1 MKYLLSF
8 LFCSSLFLLSPN
20 HIFAQGGDNAASAL
34 GAPITLPF
42 SAAGTT
48 CGHVDNYNPF
58 SPYGL
63 TSGKDWLY
71 YFCAPSSGPV
81 DIFITSAYG
90 IAPGI
95 MVYSVTPN
103 AGGSNWFATSFTGG
117 GLINSLVTVTVTAG
131 TCYYVMID
139 NAPQYAD
146 GAVSCFNYTATIRY
160 HTNPPAAPLEP
171 ACSNIGYDNGN
182 TTGWV
187 GTTGIVTTGATGAA
201 TPLYTPL
208 YYSTSATQHSVT
220 SGGGVDLYGSF
231 PIVNPAGGSNSLRL
245 GDVGTYGNTN
255 QYSGG
260 IPGAQGATME
270 QKFTVTPSN
279 ALFVYYYAVVI
290 QNALSDSTDAL
301 GNVVND
307 ASGNPILIPH
317 KAVEQPYF
325 KTDIYD
331 CTGTPVVCGQYLVTG
346 GPNIPGFNL
355 APGTTDVYYK
365 TWSPVA
371 VDLTPFIGTCVTVR
385 YTVGDC
391 TIGGHFAYAYVD
403 AICQPL
409 AITGVN
415 IVCPTKSTVL
425 TAPVGLFTYSWTPGG
440 LSTQSVAVTPTT
452 TTTYTCELTS
462 YTNCKTFLTY
472 SVSLYPQEIA
482 SANSA
487 TICNGVAAAIS
498 ATTSLAGGTYSWSPA
513 APASGN
519 ISVSPATTTSYICTY
534 TDPNGCQDTAM
545 ARVTVNPIPTL
556 TTPTNIAVCHNTSV
570 GASAFTS
577 TVAGTTFSWT
587 NSNTSTGLTAN
598 GAGNTPVFTAV
609 NAGSSPISS
618 IVSVTPT
625 ANSCVGPP
633 VSYTITVNPIPTVN
647 AVPSATYCSGI
658 AVPANTF
665 TGSVTGAT
673 YNWNNTNTTIGAPAS
688 GANTVAGFTAANAGA
703 APISGVITVTPT
715 ANTCI
720 GIPTNYTIA
729 VNPIPTVNAVPSAT
743 YCNGITVPANTF
755 TGSVTATTFNWVNS
769 NTTIG
774 ASASGVNTVAGFNA
788 TNVGAAPISGVITV
802 TPTANTCTGTPTS
815 YTIVVNP
822 IPTVNAVP
830 SATYCSG
837 IAVPA
842 NTFTGSVT
850 ATTFNWVNSN
860 TTIGAPA
867 SGVNTVAGFTAANA
881 GAAPISGVIT
891 VTPTANT
898 CTGTPTSYTIAVNP
912 IPTVNAVPSATYC
925 SGIAVPAN
933 TFTGS
938 VTATTFNWVN
948 SNTTIGAPPSG
959 INTVAGF
966 NATNAGASMIS
977 GVITVTPTANTC
989 TGTPTSYTIAVNPI
1003 PTVTVPT
1010 SATYCSGLTV
1020 PVSTFSSN
1028 LATTIYN
1035 WSNSNS
1041 TIGLGAS
1048 GIGNAPSFTSSNSGT
1063 TSIVGAITVTPS
1075 ASGCIGTPMNFS
1087 ITVYPV
1093 PIAPSAA
1100 DATICPGSSATLTA
1114 TAPGGTYAWYDAQVA
1129 GNLLIT
1135 NATYNTPVL
1144 NTTTTYYVNTTNA
1157 SGCVSPFTPVTANVL
1172 NFLTVTASPNQTICV
1187 GVTANLNGTPNG
1199 AGYTYSWDSP
1209 GSPAF
1214 STIIN
1219 PTVTPVATTIY
1230 TVTITSPNGCTG
1242 SSQTK
1247 VTVNPLPIPNP
1258 GNSIAF
1264 CAGQSGTLGG
1274 PSTAGYS
1281 YAWLATTGLSSS
1293 TISNPTVTLPN
1304 TGTTPIVSTYS
1315 LTVTLNGCQASNTVQ
1330 VTVNPLPISNA
1341 GAPITLCA
1349 GQTGAIGTANTV
1361 GYAYSWSPTSFL
1373 SNSSA
1378 SNPTVTGVNGGT
1390 APVTTTY
1397 VVTTTESSTSCQSN
1411 AQVLVKVLPLPTVN
1425 AGSAIPVC
1433 AGTNNIPLSG
1443 VIGGSAN
1450 SSIWS
1455 GGAGSYSPSSSALNA
1470 SYHPTASEF
1479 TSGSVTLSLTA
1490 IATAPCQN
1498 VSSSVVVNF
1507 YPNPVISFTVDNPKG
1522 CPVHCVNFTDQST
1535 ITAPDNIQAW
1545 SWDFGDGGTSSVQN
1559 PAHCYNNTGLYS
1571 VTLTAT
1577 SNHLCST
1584 TMSIPQMIEVY
1595 PVPIASFIPNPL
1607 VTTIV
1612 DPTIYFQNTSQGA
1625 TSYSWNFG
1633 DAYCGSIAANT
1644 STLTSPTHT
1653 YSVAQDYIVDLIAT
1667 SIHGCVS
1674 EATVTV
1680 KVEPE
1685 FTFYIPNAFTP
1696 GSTDGVNDIFTGM
1709 GIGIVT
1715 YEMWIFDRWGVNIYY
1730 TDDLHKGWDG
1740 TVQGKPGLVQQDVY
1754 TWKVKLKDVFNR
1766 NHDYVGHVTVLR

>member
-1 MKYLLSF
+1 MKHLISF
-8 LFCSSLFLLSPN
+8 LFCISLFLVSP
-20 HIFAQGGDNAASAL
+20 HQSFAQGGDNAAGAA
-34 GAPITLPF
+34 GAPVTLPF

-71 YFCAPSSGPV
+71 YFCAPTSGPV
-81 DIFITSAYG
+81 DIFITNAYG
-90 IAPGI
+90 LAPGI

-103 AGGSNWFATSFTGG
+103 AGGTNWFATSFTGG
-117 GLINSLVTVTVTAG
+117 GQINSLVTVTVTAG

-146 GAVSCFNYTATIRY
+146 GAVTCFNYTASIRY

-187 GTTGIVTTGATGAA
+187 GTTGIVTTGAAGAA

-208 YYSTSATQHSVT
+208 YYSTSISQHSVT
-220 SGGGVDLYGSF
+220 SGAGVDLYGSF
-231 PIVNPAGGSNSLRL
+231 PIVNPAGGTNSLRL

-270 QKFTVTPSN
+270 QKFTVTASN

-301 GNVVND
+301 GNIVYSSPGV
-307 ASGNPILIPH
+307 PILIPH

-331 CTGTPVVCGQYLVTG
+331 CSGNPVVCGQYLVTG

-425 TAPVGLFTYSWTPGG
+425 SAPVGLFTYSWTPGG
-440 LSTQSVAVTPTT
+440 LSTQSVAVTPTA

-472 SVSLYPQEIA
+472 SVSLYPQEVA

-487 TICNGVAAAIS
+487 TVCNGVAAAIS

-534 TDPNGCQDTAM
+534 TDLNGCQDTAM

-556 TTPTNIAVCHNTSV
+556 STPSSSTVCHNTPI

-577 TVAGTTFSWT
+577 TVAGTTYSWT
-587 NSNTSTGLTAN
+587 NSNTTTGLAAN
-598 GAGNTPVFTAV
+598 GSGNTPAFTAV
-609 NAGSSPISS
+609 NLGTAPITS
-618 IVSVTPT
+618 IISVTPT
-625 ANSCVGPP
+625 ANTCVGPP
-633 VSYTITVNPIPTVN
+633 VSYTITVNPIPNVN
-647 AVPSATYCSGI
+647 SVPNATYCSGI

-665 TGSVTGAT
+665 TGSVTGTT
-673 YNWNNTNTTIGAPAS
+673 YNWVNSNTTIGAPAS
-688 GANTVAGFTAANAGA
+688 GANTVAGFSASNAGA
-703 APISGVITVTPT
+703 TTISGVIT
-715 ANTCI
+715 A
-720 GIPTNYTIA
+720 
-729 VNPIPTVNAVPSAT
+729 
-743 YCNGITVPANTF
+743 
-755 TGSVTATTFNWVNS
+755 
-769 NTTIG
+769 
-774 ASASGVNTVAGFNA
+774 
-788 TNVGAAPISGVITV
+788 

-822 IPTVNAVP
+822 IPTVNAVA
-830 SATYCSG
+830 SATYCNG

-842 NTFTGSVT
+842 NTFTGNVT
-850 ATTFNWVNSN
+850 GTTFNWVNSN

-867 SGVNTVAGFTAANA
+867 SGANTVAGFNATNA
-881 GAAPISGVIT
+881 GITTISGVIT
-891 VTPTANT
+891 ATPTANT
-898 CTGTPTSYTIAVNP
+898 CTGTPTSYTIVVNP
-912 IPTVNAVPSATYC
+912 IPTVIVPPNASYC
-925 SGIAVPAN
+925 A
-933 TFTGS
+933 
-938 VTATTFNWVN
+938 
-948 SNTTIGAPPSG
+948 
-959 INTVAGF
+959 
-966 NATNAGASMIS
+966 
-977 GVITVTPTANTC
+977 
-989 TGTPTSYTIAVNPI
+989 
-1003 PTVTVPT
+1003 
-1010 SATYCSGLTV
+1010 GLTV
-1020 PVSTFSSN
+1020 PISTFSSN
-1028 LATTIYN
+1028 IATAVYN
-1035 WSNSNS
+1035 WSNSNP

-1048 GIGNAPSFTSSNSGT
+1048 GTGNAPSFTSSNTGT

-1075 ASGCIGTPMNFS
+1075 ASGCIGTPMSFS

-1093 PIAPSAA
+1093 PIAPSAS

-1114 TAPGGTYAWYDAQVA
+1114 TAPGGTYKWYDTQVS
-1129 GNLLIT
+1129 GTLLIT
-1135 NATYNTPVL
+1135 NATYTTPNL

-1157 SGCVSPFTPVTANVL
+1157 FGCVSPFTPVTANVL
-1172 NFLTVTASPNQTICV
+1172 NFLTVTASPNQTICA
-1187 GVTANLNGTPNG
+1187 GVTANLNATPNG
-1199 AGYTYSWDSP
+1199 TGYVYSWDSP

-1214 STIIN
+1214 STIVN
-1219 PTVTPVATTIY
+1219 PAVTPAATTIY

-1242 SSQTK
+1242 SNQTK
-1247 VTVNPLPIPNP
+1247 VTVNPIPVPNP
-1258 GNSIAF
+1258 GNPVAF
-1264 CAGQSGTLGG
+1264 CSGQSGTLGG
-1274 PSTAGYS
+1274 ASTPGYS
-1281 YAWLATTGLSSS
+1281 YSWLATTGLNSS
-1293 TISNPTVTLPN
+1293 TISNPIVTLPN
-1304 TGTTPIVSTYS
+1304 TGTTPIISTYS

-1341 GAPITLCA
+1341 GNPITLCA
-1349 GQTGAIGTANTV
+1349 GQTGVIGTTSTA
-1361 GYAYSWSPTSFL
+1361 GYAYSWSPASFL
-1373 SNSSA
+1373 SSSSV
-1378 SNPTVTGVNGGT
+1378 SNPTVTGVNGG
-1390 APVTTTY
+1390 AVPINTTY
-1397 VVTTTESSTSCQSN
+1397 VVTTTESSTSCQST
-1411 AQVLVKVLPLPTVN
+1411 AQVIVKVLPLPTVN

-1433 AGTNNIPLSG
+1433 AGTSNIPLNG
-1443 VIGGSAN
+1443 AIGGSAN
-1450 SSIWS
+1450 SSVWS
-1455 GGAGSYSPSSSALNA
+1455 GGAGSFSPSSSALNA
-1470 SYHPTASEF
+1470 TYNPTAAEF

-1490 IATAPCQN
+1490 VATAPCQN
-1498 VSSSVVVNF
+1498 VSSTVVVNF
-1507 YPNPVISFTVDNPKG
+1507 YPNPAISFTVDNPKG

-1535 ITAPDNIQAW
+1535 ITPPDNIQSW
-1545 SWDFGDGGTSSVQN
+1545 SWNFGDGGTSTTQN

-1584 TMSIPQMIEVY
+1584 TLSIPQMIEVY

-1607 VTTIV
+1607 VTTIT
-1612 DPTIYFQNTSQGA
+1612 DPNIFFQNTSQGA
-1625 TSYSWNFG
+1625 TSYNWNFG

-1653 YSVAQDYIVDLIAT
+1653 YSVAQDYVVDLIAT

-1680 KVEPE
+1680 EVQPE
-1685 FTFYIPNAFTP
+1685 FVFYIPNAFTP
-1696 GSTDGVNDIFTGM
+1696 GSTEGVNDIFTGM

-1730 TDDLHKGWDG
+1730 TNDLNKGWDG

>member
-1 MKYLLSF
+1 MKYILSF
-8 LFCSSLFLLSPN
+8 LFCSSLFLLSP
-20 HIFAQGGDNAASAL
+20 HHAFAQGGDNAAGAA
-34 GAPITLPF
+34 GAPITLPV

-58 SPYGL
+58 SSYGL

-71 YFCAPSSGPV
+71 YFCAPTSGPV
-81 DIFITSAYG
+81 DIFITNAYG
-90 IAPGI
+90 LAPGI

-103 AGGSNWFATSFTGG
+103 AGGTNWFATSFTGG
-117 GLINSLVTVTVTAG
+117 GQINSLVTVTVTAG

-146 GAVSCFNYTATIRY
+146 GSVTCFNYTATIRY
-160 HTNPPAAPLEP
+160 HTTPPAAPLEP

-208 YYSTSATQHSVT
+208 YYSTSVSQHSVT
-220 SGGGVDLYGSF
+220 SGAGVDLYGSF
-231 PIVNPAGGSNSLRL
+231 PIVNPAGGTNSLRL

-255 QYSGG
+255 QYTGG

-270 QKFTVTPSN
+270 QKFTVTASN

-290 QNALSDSTDAL
+290 QNALSDSTDAS
-301 GNVVND
+301 GNIVYNS
-307 ASGNPILIPH
+307 SGNPILIPH

-331 CTGTPVVCGQYLVTG
+331 CTGNPVVCGQYLVTG

-425 TAPVGLFTYSWTPGG
+425 SAPVGLFTYSWTPGG
-440 LSTQSVAVTPTT
+440 LSTQSVVVTPTA

-487 TICNGVAAAIS
+487 TVCNGTAASIS

-534 TDPNGCQDTAM
+534 TDPNGCKDTAM

-556 TTPTNIAVCHNTSV
+556 NTPANITVCHNTSV

-577 TVAGTTFSWT
+577 TIAGTTFSWT
-587 NSNTSTGLTAN
+587 NSNTTTGLVAN
-598 GAGNTPVFTAV
+598 GSGNTPVFTALNV
-609 NAGSSPISS
+609 GSSPITS

-633 VSYTITVNPIPTVN
+633 ISYTITVNPIPTVN
-647 AVPSATYCSGI
+647 AVPSATYCSNA

-665 TGSVTGAT
+665 TGSVTGTT
-673 YNWNNTNTTIGAPAS
+673 YNWNNTNTTIGAAAS
-688 GANTVAGFTAANAGA
+688 GVNTVAGFGATNAGA
-703 APISGVITVTPT
+703 ATISGVITVTPT
-715 ANTCI
+715 ANTCV
-720 GIPTNYTIA
+720 GIPTNYTIT

-743 YCNGITVPANTF
+743 YCNGIAVPANTF
-755 TGSVTATTFNWVNS
+755 TGSVTGTTFNWVNS

-774 ASASGVNTVAGFNA
+774 AAASGANTVAGFTASN
-788 TNVGAAPISGVITV
+788 TGSTPISGVITV

-815 YTIVVNP
+815 YTIL
-822 IPTVNAVP
+822 
-830 SATYCSG
+830 
-837 IAVPA
+837 
-842 NTFTGSVT
+842 
-850 ATTFNWVNSN
+850 
-860 TTIGAPA
+860 
-867 SGVNTVAGFTAANA
+867 
-881 GAAPISGVIT
+881 
-891 VTPTANT
+891 
-898 CTGTPTSYTIAVNP
+898 
-912 IPTVNAVPSATYC
+912 
-925 SGIAVPAN
+925 
-933 TFTGS
+933 
-938 VTATTFNWVN
+938 
-948 SNTTIGAPPSG
+948 
-959 INTVAGF
+959 
-966 NATNAGASMIS
+966 
-977 GVITVTPTANTC
+977 
-989 TGTPTSYTIAVNPI
+989 VNPI
-1003 PTVTVPT
+1003 PTVTVPV
-1010 SATYCSGLTV
+1010 SASYCSGLTV
-1020 PVSTFSSN
+1020 PISTFSSN
-1028 LATTIYN
+1028 IATTIYN

-1041 TIGLGAS
+1041 AIGLGAS
-1048 GIGNAPSFTSSNSGT
+1048 GTGNAPSFTANNSGT
-1063 TSIVGAITVTPS
+1063 TSIVGAVTVTPS
-1075 ASGCIGTPMNFS
+1075 ASGCIGTPVSFS
-1087 ITVYPV
+1087 ITVNPM
-1093 PIAPSAA
+1093 PLAPTAT
-1100 DATICPGSSATLTA
+1100 DATVCPGSSATLTA
-1114 TAPGGTYAWYDAQVA
+1114 TAPGGTYAWYDAQVS
-1129 GNLLIT
+1129 GTLLIT
-1135 NATYNTPVL
+1135 NATYTTPNL
-1144 NTTTTYYVNTTNA
+1144 NTTTTYYVNTTN
-1157 SGCVSPFTPVTANVL
+1157 SFGCVSPFTPVTANVL
-1172 NFLTVTASPNQTICV
+1172 NFLTVTASPNQTICI
-1187 GVTANLNGTPNG
+1187 GVTANLNASPSGT
-1199 AGYTYSWDSP
+1199 GYTYSWDSP

-1214 STIIN
+1214 STIVN

-1230 TVTITSPNGCTG
+1230 TVTITSPNGCVG
-1242 SSQTK
+1242 SNQTK
-1247 VTVNPLPIPNP
+1247 VTVNPLPIANP
-1258 GNSIAF
+1258 GSPIAF
-1264 CAGQSGTLGG
+1264 CSGQSGTIGG
-1274 PSTAGYS
+1274 ASTVGYS
-1281 YAWLATTGLSSS
+1281 YAWSPTTGLSSP
-1293 TISNPTVTLPN
+1293 TISNPSVTLPN
-1304 TGTTPIVSTYS
+1304 AGTTPLISSYS
-1315 LTVTLNGCQASNTVQ
+1315 LTVILNGCQANNSVQ
-1330 VTVNPLPISNA
+1330 VTVNPIPISNA

-1349 GQTGAIGTANTV
+1349 GQTGVIGTTSTT
-1361 GYAYSWSPTSFL
+1361 GYAYAWIPATNL
-1373 SNSSA
+1373 SSASA
-1378 SNPTVTGVNGGT
+1378 SNPTVTGVNGGA
-1390 APVTTTY
+1390 APISTNYT
-1397 VVTTTESSTSCQSN
+1397 VTTTESATSCQSN
-1411 AQVLVKVLPLPTVN
+1411 AQVLVKILPLPTVN
-1425 AGSAIPVC
+1425 AGSAVPIC

-1443 VIGGSAN
+1443 AIGGSAN
-1450 SSIWS
+1450 SSVWS
-1455 GGAGSYSPSSSALNA
+1455 GGAGNFSPSSSALNA
-1470 SYHPTASEF
+1470 TYNPTASEF

-1490 IATAPCQN
+1490 IAIAPCQN
-1498 VSSSVVVNF
+1498 VSSTVVINF
-1507 YPNPVISFTVDNPKG
+1507 YPNPVINFTVDNPKG

-1535 ITAPDNIQAW
+1535 IAPPDNIQSW
-1545 SWDFGDGGTSSVQN
+1545 SWNFGDGGSSTSQN
-1559 PAHCYNNTGLYS
+1559 PAHCYNKTGLYS

-1584 TMSIPQMIEVY
+1584 SLSIPQMIEVY
-1595 PVPIASFIPNPL
+1595 PVPIASFIPSPL
-1607 VTTIV
+1607 VTTIT
-1612 DPTIYFQNTSQGA
+1612 DPNIFFQNTSQDA

-1653 YSVAQDYIVDLIAT
+1653 YSVAQDYVVDLIAT

-1674 EATVTV
+1674 EATVTIEV
-1680 KVEPE
+1680 QPE
-1685 FTFYIPNAFTP
+1685 FAFYIPNAFTP
-1696 GSTDGVNDIFTGM
+1696 GSTEGVNDIFTGM

-1730 TDDLHKGWDG
+1730 TNDINKGWDG
-1740 TVQGKPGLVQQDVY
+1740 TVQGKSGLVQQDVY

>member
-1 MKYLLSF
+1 MEYLRALFTKRNYELQYIKTMKHLLSF
-8 LFCSSLFLLSPN
+8 LFCSSLLLLIPHQS
-20 HIFAQGGDNAASAL
+20 FAQGGDNAAAAA

-63 TSGKDWLY
+63 TSGKDWVY

-146 GAVSCFNYTATIRY
+146 GAVTCFNYTATIRY

-182 TTGWV
+182 TAGWV
-187 GTTGIVTTGATGAA
+187 GTTGIVTTGAAGAT
-201 TPLYTPL
+201 TPRYTPL
-208 YYSTSATQHSVT
+208 YYNTSATQHVVT
-220 SGGGVDLYGSF
+220 AGAGVDLYGSF

-270 QKFTVTPSN
+270 QKFTVTASN

-301 GNVVND
+301 GNIVY
-307 ASGNPILIPH
+307 SSPGIPILIPH

-331 CTGTPVVCGQYLVTG
+331 CTGNPVICGQYLVTG
-346 GPNIPGFNL
+346 GPSIPGFNL

-425 TAPVGLFTYSWTPGG
+425 SAPVGLFTYSWTPGG
-440 LSTQSVAVTPTT
+440 LSTQSVAVTPTA

-487 TICNGVAAAIS
+487 TVCNGVAAAIS
-498 ATTSLAGGTYSWSPA
+498 ATTSLVGGTYSWSPA

-534 TDPNGCQDTAM
+534 TDPNGCKDTAM

-556 TTPTNIAVCHNTSV
+556 NTPANVTVCHNTSV

-587 NSNTSTGLTAN
+587 NSNTSIGLASG
-598 GAGNTPVFTAV
+598 GAGNTPIFTAV
-609 NAGSSPISS
+609 NAGSAPITS

-665 TGSVTGAT
+665 TGSVSGTT

-688 GANTVAGFTAANAGA
+688 GVNTVAGFSASNVGA
-703 APISGVITVTPT
+703 TLISGVITVTPT
-715 ANTCI
+715 ANTCV
-720 GIPTNYTIA
+720 GIPTNYTI
-729 VNPIPTVNAVPSAT
+729 S
-743 YCNGITVPANTF
+743 
-755 TGSVTATTFNWVNS
+755 
-769 NTTIG
+769 
-774 ASASGVNTVAGFNA
+774 
-788 TNVGAAPISGVITV
+788 
-802 TPTANTCTGTPTS
+802 
-815 YTIVVNP
+815 VNP

-860 TTIGAPA
+860 TTIGAA
-867 SGVNTVAGFTAANA
+867 GSGVNTVTGFNA
-881 GAAPISGVIT
+881 TNTGATSISGVIT

-898 CTGTPTSYTIAVNP
+898 CTGTPTSYTISVNP
-912 IPTVNAVPSATYC
+912 IPTVNVPPSASYC
-925 SGIAVPAN
+925 G
-933 TFTGS
+933 
-938 VTATTFNWVN
+938 
-948 SNTTIGAPPSG
+948 GA
-959 INTVAGF
+959 
-966 NATNAGASMIS
+966 
-977 GVITVTPTANTC
+977 
-989 TGTPTSYTIAVNPI
+989 
-1003 PTVTVPT
+1003 
-1010 SATYCSGLTV
+1010 TV

-1028 LATTIYN
+1028 LATTIYS

-1048 GIGNAPSFTSSNSGT
+1048 GTGNAPSFIASNSGT

-1075 ASGCIGTPMNFS
+1075 ASGCIGAPMNFS
-1087 ITVYPV
+1087 ITVNPT

-1100 DATICPGSSATLTA
+1100 DATICPNSSATLTA

-1135 NATYNTPVL
+1135 NATYTTPNL

-1172 NFLTVTASPNQTICV
+1172 NFLTVTASPNQTICI
-1187 GVTANLNGTPNG
+1187 GVTANLNATPNG

-1214 STIIN
+1214 STIVN
-1219 PTVTPVATTIY
+1219 PTITPVATTIY

-1242 SSQTK
+1242 SNQTK

-1258 GNSIAF
+1258 GSSIAF
-1264 CAGQSGTLGG
+1264 CAGQSGTIGG
-1274 PSTAGYS
+1274 ASTAGYT
-1281 YAWLATTGLSSS
+1281 YAWLQTTGLSSS
-1293 TISNPTVTLPN
+1293 IISNPTVTLPN
-1304 TGTTPIVSTYS
+1304 AGTTPIVSTYT

-1341 GAPITLCA
+1341 GSPITLCA
-1349 GQTGAIGTANTV
+1349 GQTGVIGTASTT
-1361 GYAYSWSPTSFL
+1361 GYAYSWSPASNL
-1373 SNSSA
+1373 SSASA
-1378 SNPTVTGVNGGT
+1378 SNPTVTGVNGGS
-1390 APVTTTY
+1390 APVTTIY

-1433 AGTNNIPLSG
+1433 AGTNNIPLNG

-1450 SSIWS
+1450 SSVWS
-1455 GGAGSYSPSSSALNA
+1455 GGAGSFNPSSSALNA
-1470 SYHPTASEF
+1470 TYNPTASEF

-1490 IATAPCQN
+1490 VAIAPCQN
-1498 VSSSVVVNF
+1498 VSSTVVVNF

-1535 ITAPDNIQAW
+1535 IAAPDNIQAW
-1545 SWDFGDGGTSSVQN
+1545 SWNFGDGGSSSAQN

-1595 PVPIASFIPNPL
+1595 PVPIASFVPNPL

-1612 DPTIYFQNTSQGA
+1612 DPNIFFQNTSQGA

-1653 YSVAQDYIVDLIAT
+1653 YSVAQDYVIDLIAT
-1667 SIHGCVS
+1667 SIHGCIS
-1674 EATVTV
+1674 ETTVTI

-1696 GSTDGVNDIFTGM
+1696 GSTEGVNDIFTGM
-1709 GIGIVT
+1709 GIGIVK

-1730 TDDLHKGWDG
+1730 TNDINRGWDG

-1766 NHDYVGHVTVLR
+1766 NHDYVGHVTLLR